1 MKIGI
6 TGGMGSGKS
15 FVCSIIENL
24 GYPIFYSDNEAKWL
38 MENNASLIAEIK
50 KIVGNN
56 AYTNNKINKE
66 EIRKYI
72 FDSAE
77 NRKKLN
83 EIVHPAVTQHFDHW
97 TQQFASNSLIFNE
110 SALLIETG
118 SYKRFDKIILI
129 TASQDVKIK
138 RLIQRENV
146 STEEI
151 RLRMNSQLSDE
162 VKKDHADYIIEN
174 NETDFLLPKI
184 FTIIDQLKKDSLTL

>member
-24 GYPIFYSDNEAKWL
+24 GYPIFYSDKEAKWL

-83 EIVHPAVTQHFDHW
+83 EIVHPAVTQHFDYW
-97 TQQFASNSLIFNE
+97 AQQFKSNSLLFNE

-146 STEEI
+146 SKEEI

>member
-24 GYPIFYSDNEAKWL
+24 GYPIFYSDKEAKWL

-72 FDSAE
+72 FNNAE

-97 TQQFASNSLIFNE
+97 AQQFASNSLIFNE

-146 STEEI
+146 SKEEI

>member
-24 GYPIFYSDNEAKWL
+24 GYPIFYSDKEAKWL
-38 MENNASLIAEIK
+38 MENNSSLIAEIK
-50 KIVGNN
+50 KNVGNN

-72 FDSAE
+72 FNCKN

-83 EIVHPAVTQHFDHW
+83 DIVHPAVYHHFENW
-97 TQQFASNSLIFNE
+97 AQQFTSNSLIFNE

-118 SYKRFDKIILI
+118 SFKRFDKIILI
-129 TASQDVKIK
+129 TATENLKIK
-138 RLIQRENV
+138 RLTQRENI
-146 STEEI
+146 SKEEVI
-151 RLRMNSQLSDE
+151 LRMKSQLSDE
-162 VKKDHADYIIEN
+162 EKKVYADYTIEN
-174 NETDFLLPKI
+174 NEKILLLPQ
-184 FTIIDQLKKDSLTL
+184 IISILDQLNKKF

>member
-24 GYPIFYSDNEAKWL
+24 GYPIFYSDKEAKWL

-56 AYTNNKINKE
+56 AYTNNKINKD

-77 NRKKLN
+77 KRKKLN
-83 EIVHPAVTQHFDHW
+83 EIVHPAVTQHFDYWAQH
-97 TQQFASNSLIFNE
+97 FKSNSLLFNE

-146 STEEI
+146 SKEEI